1 VDGVLRRARLHGVV
15 DQGHRDE
22 PAGRG
27 GDAAD
32 GPLDDELPGRV
43 GDVLAGAGHGT
54 DGSQP
59 DRHRPSRPSAVRR
72 TLVAVEDQQILAR
85 VHELVAEEHKLREGG
100 PGLSAEARERLQQL
114 ERDLDQCWDV
124 LRQRRAR
131 REFGENPDDAAVRPS
146 GEVEGYLQ

>member
-1 VDGVLRRARLHGVV
+1 MNRLAAAAMPQTAHSTTSC
-15 DQGHRDE
+15 
-22 PAGRG
+22 RG
-27 GDAAD
+27 GSATCSPVLVMAPTVANLIDIARR
-32 GPLDDELPGRV
+32 GV
-43 GDVLAGAGHGT
+43 GGC
-54 DGSQP
+54 
-59 DRHRPSRPSAVRR
+59 RVRR

-85 VHELVAEEHKLREGG
+85 VHELVAEEHRLREGG